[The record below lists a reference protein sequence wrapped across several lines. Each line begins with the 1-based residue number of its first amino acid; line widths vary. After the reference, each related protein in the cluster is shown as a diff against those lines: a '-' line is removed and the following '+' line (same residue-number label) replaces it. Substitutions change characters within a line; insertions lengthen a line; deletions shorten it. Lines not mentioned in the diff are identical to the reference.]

1 MVPTASLPAVNKGV
15 QLPET
20 ALLIRISKLIRAT
33 NENTGLAG
41 CVGHGKIVHQCLVLV
56 CGNQAIKVEVKP
68 IMLNKVVYVV
78 TKEIFPK

>member
-20 ALLIRISKLIRAT
+20 ALIIRISELIRAT

-41 CVGHGKIVHQCLVLV
+41 CIGHGKIVHQCLVLV
-56 CGNQAIKVEVKP
+56 RGNQAVKVEVKP
-68 IMLNKVVYVV
+68 IMLNNVINML
-78 TKEIFPK
+78 TNLI

>member
-20 ALLIRISKLIRAT
+20 ALLIRISELIRTT

-41 CVGHGKIVHQCLVLV
+41 CVGQGKIVHQCLVLV
-56 CGNQAIKVEVKP
+56 RGNQAIKVEVKP